1 MYIHPIG
8 MNNPGKLDH
17 QFKRISFK
25 MTGKKIII
33 RPGRQKFDRVG
44 TKDQKIPDITLV
56 FDLCPGRAGILF
68 VPVPQLMSTHPVGW
82 LDLNICQFLWKNRF
96 FCLSSTFSVEPRILR
111 TGNLFYPLPGF

>member
-25 MTGKKIII
+25 MTRKKIII

-68 VPVPQLMSTHPVGW
+68 IPVPQLMSTHPVGW
-82 LDLNICQFLWKNRF
+82 LNLNICQFL
-96 FCLSSTFSVEPRILR
+96 
-111 TGNLFYPLPGF
+111 